1 MRWPCD
7 LTIGSNLCIKIV
19 AYKSILQEKL
29 KCWTFVDARTLKKED
44 IRKETVYYLNDDDET
59 EVSINDTIQ
68 GMPIKFSLLPI

>member
-1 MRWPCD
+1 M
-7 LTIGSNLCIKIV
+7 
-19 AYKSILQEKL
+19 
-29 KCWTFVDARTLKKED
+29 DARTLKKED